1 MSLVSSHPA
10 FNKLFLNETE
20 HAISLIIN
28 ALIEHSENQSFNE
41 FCEAIIKFAD
51 DYANSGFRYEM
62 PDDASKE
69 SIANKIK
76 GDIFEILAMFVLQS
90 VGSFNDIGVKEGSYK
105 QIDDM
110 EDCGL
115 DFFGI
120 YGRDNNRQIYGQIKF
135 RNPNVKVTP
144 ENVAF
149 SRITKNKLAGEACTE
164 YGCDLS
170 KDILIFVT
178 NLNADEAM
186 SISLKNVI
194 GWTGTNPD
202 ASHRYIKICD
212 GRVFNNIIGY
222 NSIAFWEEFKA
233 CFE

>member
-1 MSLVSSHPA
+1 MNLVKTHPA
-10 FNKLFLNETE
+10 FNKLFLNNTQ
-20 HAISLIIN
+20 HAIPMIVD
-28 ALIEHSENQSFNE
+28 ALIKHSENCSFRD
-41 FCEAIIKFAD
+41 FCEAIIKFAE
-51 DYANSGFRYEM
+51 DYTASGNRYEM
-62 PDDASKE
+62 PDNVSTE

-76 GDIFEILAMFVLQS
+76 GDLFEILSMFVLQK
-90 VGSFNDIGVKEGSYK
+90 VGSFHDIGVKEGSYK
-105 QIDDM
+105 QIDDN

-115 DFFGI
+115 DFYGI
-120 YGRDNNRQIYGQIKF
+120 YGRDNKRQIFGQIKF
-135 RNPNVKVTP
+135 RNPNVKVTS

-164 YGCDLS
+164 YGCDLN

-178 NLNADEAM
+178 NINADEAM
-186 SISLKNVI
+186 SISLKKVI

-212 GRVFNNIIGY
+212 GRTFENIIGY
-222 NSIAFWEEFKA
+222 NSISFWEEFKA